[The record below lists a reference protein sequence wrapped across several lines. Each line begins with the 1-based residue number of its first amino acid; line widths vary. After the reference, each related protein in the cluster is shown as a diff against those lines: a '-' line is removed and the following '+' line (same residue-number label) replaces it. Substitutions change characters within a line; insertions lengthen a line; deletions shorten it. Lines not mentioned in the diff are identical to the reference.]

1 PKSYRTEI
9 STNDLLLFDSI
20 MDNFGHFQEASC
32 DQNCKKI
39 RYKPVYIGMRCERL
53 IQEGKLDYPEYRS
66 QFVCE
71 SDINLINIVKIL

>member
-1 PKSYRTEI
+1 
-9 STNDLLLFDSI
+9 
-20 MDNFGHFQEASC
+20 
-32 DQNCKKI
+32 
-39 RYKPVYIGMRCERL
+39 MRCERL